1 MYSITKGDITIREMK
16 TSDVMP
22 LVRLADI
29 PQDRALLVINGL
41 KKQIREKNEMSDLL
55 FVILYK
61 NKAVGK
67 IDIAYTDRY
76 CKEPKY
82 KGIKTDGDMTIQIPS
97 VDISNKI
104 ASNATKMFIELC
116 KEEGF
121 VDVLGIPK
129 EGPNGLL
136 IWKPMRILPAAM

>member
-67 IDIAYTDRY
+67 IDIAYTRSEERRVG
-76 CKEPKY
+76 KE
-82 KGIKTDGDMTIQIPS
+82 
-97 VDISNKI
+97 
-104 ASNATKMFIELC
+104 C
-116 KEEGF
+116 
-121 VDVLGIPK
+121 
-129 EGPNGLL
+129 
-136 IWKPMRILPAAM
+136 